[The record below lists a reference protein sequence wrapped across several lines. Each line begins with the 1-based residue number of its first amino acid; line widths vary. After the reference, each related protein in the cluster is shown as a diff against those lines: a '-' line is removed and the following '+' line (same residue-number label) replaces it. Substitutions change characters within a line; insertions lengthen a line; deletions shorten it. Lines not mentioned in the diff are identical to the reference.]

1 MPFPNNTY
9 SFNEATLKTVNEVGA
24 IYGLF
29 SPIIN
34 RPGYYTCLYVGQTYN
49 LRTRLCEHLNNP
61 PIAGATHFFAELN
74 SNQLQRCLRE
84 RQLIAEFNP
93 IGNKTRGG

>member
-34 RPGYYTCLYVGQTYN
+34 RPGYYTCLYVGTNQQSKDSS
-49 LRTRLCEHLNNP
+49 LRASKQSPDCRCHTFLC
-61 PIAGATHFFAELN
+61 GTKF
-74 SNQLQRCLRE
+74 
-84 RQLIAEFNP
+84 
-93 IGNKTRGG
+93 

>member
-34 RPGYYTCLYVGQTYN
+34 RPGYYTCLYVGQTNN
-49 LRTRLCEHLNNP
+49 LRTRSAS
-61 PIAGATHFFAELN
+61 I
-74 SNQLQRCLRE
+74 
-84 RQLIAEFNP
+84 
-93 IGNKTRGG
+93 